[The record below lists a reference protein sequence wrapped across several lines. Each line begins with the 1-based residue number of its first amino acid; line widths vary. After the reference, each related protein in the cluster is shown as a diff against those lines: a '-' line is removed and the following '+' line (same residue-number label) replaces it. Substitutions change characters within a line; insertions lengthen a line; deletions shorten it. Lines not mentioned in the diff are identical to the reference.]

1 MTEAPEK
8 HFEGDDSNLTDPPE
22 EGDDQ
27 AAKEGTKVP
36 KEGELNEQKYEDAPE
51 DSEGDAA

>member
-8 HFEGDDSNLTDPPE
+8 HFEGDDPNLTDPPE

-27 AAKEGTKVP
+27 AVKEGTKVP
-36 KEGELNEQKYEDAPE
+36 KEEELNEEKYENAPE